1 MDRRISAKMIGELLF
16 SILRGIE
23 QLIASIRDQSSR
35 TSPGFAKTVFFF
47 HVSRLN
53 GKFNHLI
60 LLQQHKNIY

>member
-1 MDRRISAKMIGELLF
+1 MDRRISAKVIGELLF

-35 TSPGFAKTVFFF
+35 TSPGFAKTVFF

-60 LLQQHKNIY
+60 FCNNIRISN